1 MNACLSN
8 PERLLLTLDEHLE
21 HEVSLVLYGRSALA
35 LGFNNVAEEVGSTKD
50 VDAIIR
56 LVELDALVNDEGFW
70 DARDAVNERFK
81 EEGLYITHLFQED
94 QVFLRPDWEQH
105 ILPVLRPPTRW
116 LKLFRPA
123 TIDLI
128 LTKMMRGND
137 AQDMEDVGFLV
148 RHDGITPEQM
158 EPAFATVRMPD
169 IQELRDAFARAL
181 PVVREILRNA
191 QKAPHTVNAQ

>member
-35 LGFNNVAEEVGSTKD
+35 LGFNNAAEEVGSTKD

>member
-8 PERLLLTLDEHLE
+8 PERLLLTLDEHLD
-21 HEVSLVLYGRSALA
+21 HEVSLVLYGRSALV